1 MSLNDIPVEVRERR
15 VRQRYVEHPTP
26 PDARVRHI
34 FPPRPGGDMHIR
46 PGERAYCGH
55 VMARQSVGTPVSQS
69 SPGDLCI
76 VCCDLNP
83 KKAR

>member
-1 MSLNDIPVEVRERR
+1 MSLNEIPVEIREKR

-34 FPPRPGGDMHIR
+34 YPPRPGGDMEIR

-55 VMARQSVGTPVSQS
+55 VITHAGIGTPVGDRRS
-69 SPGDLCI
+69 GDLCV
-76 VCCDLNP
+76 VCADLSP
-83 KKAR
+83 RKR